1 MIYCVCY
8 RKLDGFILCKQ
19 CCKYWTTVTLTTM
32 EYGDLCPVMSIG
44 RVVSMLS
51 SYCS

>member
-1 MIYCVCY
+1 M
-8 RKLDGFILCKQ
+8 G
-19 CCKYWTTVTLTTM
+19 
-32 EYGDLCPVMSIG
+32 YGDLGPVMSIG